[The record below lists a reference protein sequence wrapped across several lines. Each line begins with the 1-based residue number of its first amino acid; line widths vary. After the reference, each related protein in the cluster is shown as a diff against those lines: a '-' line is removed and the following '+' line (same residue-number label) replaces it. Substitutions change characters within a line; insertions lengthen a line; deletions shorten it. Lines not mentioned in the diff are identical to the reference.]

1 MTIIHLQ
8 PFIFKQSYIQMHQQ
22 SELLSGLSL
31 YQNHE
36 YLSALRHFK
45 NCQEENR
52 NPLQQTILE
61 TLTAVTNLQLC
72 NYNEAALQFN
82 DLRNRIAEWEST
94 QNNEYNQTEVTI
106 IKVKILANLM
116 IIQLVNCDEMADDT
130 LQELLQII

>member
-1 MTIIHLQ
+1 M
-8 PFIFKQSYIQMHQQ
+8 SQQ

-45 NCQEENR
+45 NSQEDSR
-52 NPLQQTILE
+52 NPLQQMILE

-82 DLRNRIAEWEST
+82 ELRNQISQWERSH
-94 QNNEYNQTEVTI
+94 NNEFNHAEVAI
-106 IKVKILANLM
+106 VKVKILANLM
-116 IIQLVNCDEMADDT
+116 IIQLVNCDEMVDNT
-130 LQELLQII
+130 LQELI